1 MSLPET
7 DRYDIRLARG
17 ASGVLREFNQAGVL
31 TAADVHVATR
41 LGLLGDTSD
50 DAVLLGA
57 AFAVRAPRL
66 GHVCV
71 DLATIRTTATSDLE
85 EADLRELPWPDEDD
99 WIARCCRRPALRPR
113 SAAPP
118 GGDDALPRPLLVRGT
133 AGGPRSPDP
142 RGAPAD
148 GVDIELLAT
157 GLARLFTSEEQPD
170 LQRLA
175 AASAV
180 LRRFSV
186 IAGGPGTGKTTTVAR
201 VLVLLDEQA
210 AAREQR
216 PSLVALSAPTGKAAA
231 RLQEAV
237 HQEAAALPV
246 DSEERTRLLQLRG
259 VTLHRLL
266 GFNPANRSRFRH
278 NRLNRLA
285 HDVIVVDETSMVSL
299 SMMAR
304 LVEAVRTDAR
314 LILVGD
320 PEQLASVEAGA
331 VLGDIVGPAS
341 RGLLMRPAARRV
353 LAQASGQKV
362 PALRAR
368 RAAGGGPSTGGEP
381 AAGGGPGAT
390 AWPASPIGD
399 GVVVLRHVHR
409 FGGNIARLAEAIQ
422 AGDGKRAL
430 GLLKEGRGAAL
441 GGGGVPGGAAGA
453 VPGAGGVE
461 WIPVDVAGEGAVNQ
475 LESVRAAAVGNGRH
489 PHRCRPGRS
498 RPEGDQRAGRIPA
511 PLRSPTGTRWREH
524 LDGRG
529 RALARLRDRGVRGG
543 GRLVRRPATARH
555 GERLQPPS
563 LQRGHGRSGRS
574 RSGPG
579 RGCLRTR
586 WRDPGSQPD
595 ATRSVDTVYAMTVHK
610 AQGSQFD
617 AVAVLLPGPDSPIL
631 TRELLYTAV
640 TRARRRLFLVGTE
653 ESVVAAIDR
662 PIARASGLR
671 PALWG
676 TPPPV
681 PPLPDFSETRS
692 SDSPDSSGEAAG

>member
-1 MSLPET
+1 MSLSET

-17 ASGVLREFNQAGVL
+17 ASGVLREFNEAGVL

-41 LGLLGDTSD
+41 LGVLGDTSD
-50 DAVLLGA
+50 EAVLLGA

-99 WIARCCRRPALRPR
+99 WIAR
-113 SAAPP
+113 
-118 GGDDALPRPLLVRGT
+118 V
-133 AGGPRSPDP
+133 AGGPLSGLDRPLHLEGTMLYLDRYWSEEQQVARDLLTLA
-142 RGAPAD
+142 GAPAD

-210 AAREQR
+210 AARGQR

-237 HQEAAALPV
+237 HQEAAELPV

-341 RGLLMRPAARRV
+341 RGLLMRTAARRV

-368 RAAGGGPSTGGEP
+368 RAAGGGPAAP
-381 AAGGGPGAT
+381 AR
-390 AWPASPIGD
+390 PASPIGD

-430 GLLKEGRGAAL
+430 GLLEEGRGA
-441 GGGGVPGGAAGA
+441 GGASRAGGVVPAGGAG
-453 VPGAGGVE
+453 PGAAGVE
-461 WIPVDVAGEGAVNQ
+461 WIPVDVSGEGAVNQ
-475 LESVRAAAVGNGRH
+475 LESVRAAAVGNGRVLI
-489 PHRCRPGRS
+489 
-498 RPEGDQRAGRIPA
+498 DAARAG
-511 PLRSPTGTRWREH
+511 
-524 LDGRG
+524 
-529 RALARLRDRGVRGG
+529 LARDAISELGGFRLLCAHRRGPAGASTWMGVVERWLASEIEGFAEEGAWFVGRPLLVTENDYSLRLYNGDTGV
-543 GRLVRRPATARH
+543 VVAA
-555 GERLQPPS
+555 
-563 LQRGHGRSGRS
+563 
-574 RSGPG
+574 GPG
-579 RGCLRTR
+579 RVVAAFERGGEILEVSPTR
-586 WRDPGSQPD
+586 L
-595 ATRSVDTVYAMTVHK
+595 ASVDTVYAMTVHK

-653 ESVVAAIDR
+653 ESVLAAIDR

-676 TPPPV
+676 APPSV
-681 PPLPDFSETRS
+681 PPLPDLSETRS
-692 SDSPDSSGEAAG
+692 SDSPDSSGAAAG